1 MIVMKKILIVFFITL
16 SNIVSINAQQ
26 TVGGV
31 TLPKKIMIGG
41 TVLDLNG
48 AGVREKL
55 WIDMYACGLYVLKK
69 SNDENVIINNNEHTA
84 IKIQIISSLITSKK
98 MAAAVEEGFKK
109 STDGKTKSIRK
120 RINQFKE
127 VFAEEE
133 IKQGDVY
140 DIIYVPKKGT
150 VIFKNGKLKP
160 IIEGL
165 DFKKALIGIWLGD
178 QPADKELK
186 KNLLNKK

>member
-1 MIVMKKILIVFFITL
+1 MKKILITLFITITC
-16 SNIVSINAQQ
+16 IVFVNAQQ

-31 TLPKKIMIGG
+31 TMPRKVMIGK
-41 TVLDLNG
+41 TVLNLNG

-55 WIDMYACGLYVLKK
+55 WIDMYACGLYIIKK
-69 SNDENVIINNNEHTA
+69 TNDENVIINNDEHTA

-98 MAAAVEEGFKK
+98 MIAAVEDGFKK
-109 STDGKTKSIRK
+109 STGGKTKPLRK

-127 VFAEEE
+127 VFSKEE
-133 IKQGDVY
+133 IKQGDIY
-140 DIIYVPKKGT
+140 DIVYVPKKGT
-150 VIFKNGKLKP
+150 VIFKNGKLMP

-165 DFKKALIGIWLGD
+165 DFKIALIGIWLGNE
-178 QPADKELK
+178 PADKELK